1 MITVLLNTVIESCFQ
16 MTYFKHINNR
26 NYNRIKNTPNTV
38 MMFYGELVCIYIV
51 DLCKLIPIYSISMQ
65 VSE

>member
-16 MTYFKHINNR
+16 VTDFKYINNR
-26 NYNRIKNTPNTV
+26 TYNRIENAPNTV

-51 DLCKLIPIYSISMQ
+51 DLCNLIPIYSIFMQ